1 MKHNINL
8 KNLERKAYL
17 SYHEDGIL
25 DLFIGFNILLFG
37 LWILAD
43 MVYLAGAFVAISTPI
58 YTQMKKQITIPRL
71 GYVKFT
77 SSRTAKSQKTI
88 SLLIIAGLNDLIRQE
103 GIAWPILLIGAGA
116 FLLYNNFGPQSWISW
131 TQIIRLWPILL
142 IAGGIDM
149 LFKGQSGWMSL
160 IGILVTLVLIGGAV
174 LILWYVVWWGLGPLI
189 LASEH
194 KDSFYMGTMLGVPVF
209 VLGILFVMRWYKGRG
224 AEDRQD

>member
-1 MKHNINL
+1 MEHNINL

-88 SLLIIAGLNDLIRQE
+88 SLLIIAGFLAFIPGVFLFITAGMGIQAPIQFLIEYGMIVIGVAGMVLIASIAYLTELRRLNIYAVLFLAIFLSGYFLSFPFVYYLIGLGTIILVSGAYLLIRFQHNY
-103 GIAWPILLIGAGA
+103 PL
-116 FLLYNNFGPQSWISW
+116 P
-131 TQIIRLWPILL
+131 
-142 IAGGIDM
+142 
-149 LFKGQSGWMSL
+149 
-160 IGILVTLVLIGGAV
+160 
-174 LILWYVVWWGLGPLI
+174 LGDETDDQ
-189 LASEH
+189 A
-194 KDSFYMGTMLGVPVF
+194 
-209 VLGILFVMRWYKGRG
+209 
-224 AEDRQD
+224 